1 MSAWRAVFWSFFG
14 VRRGSDLDT
23 DAARLGPLQIIL
35 AGLAGALL
43 LVLALVGLVALIT
56 A

>member
-1 MSAWRAVFWSFFG
+1 MSAWRAVLWSFLG
-14 VRRGSDLDT
+14 VRRARDLDA
-23 DAARLGPLQIIL
+23 DAAGLGPLQIIL